1 VSLAID
7 LEAPLAPFTLSVRWE
22 SRERFLGIFGHSGAG
37 KTTILEA
44 IAGTSKLARG
54 TVRVN
59 GRVLQD
65 PERGVRLPPEAR
77 GVGYV
82 PQDGLLFPHLDVLGN
97 VRFGARRAELAPGRA
112 LPPERVLSVLELS
125 GLEGRALGTLSG
137 GERRRVA
144 LARAL
149 CSGPDLL
156 LLDEPLAGLDAPLK
170 RRIFPY
176 LLRVREEF
184 GIPTVFV
191 SHDPGEVSVL
201 CDEVLVV
208 ARGRALAAGPPRTIF
223 ARPDVFAIARE
234 EGFENVLVGRVIES
248 RDGSALVE
256 LAPSVT
262 MTVAGALAA
271 GTEVT
276 IGLRAE
282 DVVLALE
289 RPSGLSA
296 QNALPAVVREIRD
309 PAGDGGPVL
318 LVAEIHGTGTS
329 VVVTITKQAVEQ
341 LSLRPGLPLHLVS
354 KAQAC
359 RILAARSA
367 AL

>member
-1 VSLAID
+1 LSLALD
-7 LEAPLAPFTLSVRWE
+7 LEVPLSPFRLSVRWE
-22 SRERFLGIFGHSGAG
+22 SSERFLGIFGHSGAG

-44 IAGTSKLARG
+44 IAGTSTAARG
-54 TVRVN
+54 AIRVN
-59 GRVLQD
+59 DRVLLD
-65 PERGVRLPPEAR
+65 TARGVRLPPEAR

-97 VRFGARRAELAPGRA
+97 VRFGARRAELAPVRR
-112 LPPERVLSVLELS
+112 LPAERVLSVLELG
-125 GLEGRALGTLSG
+125 GLESRALGTLSG

-208 ARGRALAAGPPRTIF
+208 AQGRAVAAGPPRALF

-234 EGFENVLVGRVIES
+234 EGFENVLVGRVIDS
-248 RDGSALVE
+248 REGSALVE
-256 LAPSVT
+256 LAHSVT
-262 MTVAGALAA
+262 MTVAAGPLAA

-282 DVVLALE
+282 DVVLALD

-296 QNALPAVVREIRD
+296 QNALPAVVLEIRD
-309 PAGDGGPVL
+309 PAGPGEPVL
-318 LVAEIHGTGTS
+318 LVAEVHGAGTS
-329 VVVTITKQAVEQ
+329 VVVTITTQAVEQ
-341 LSLRPGLPLHLVS
+341 LALRPGLPVHLVS

-359 RILAARSA
+359 RILAAR
-367 AL
+367 